1 MPRPADGPDS
11 TRRFPGWLVPLAV
24 AALLLRIGLA
34 FVERPQAPANGGG
47 ASFHFGSSTGK

>member
-11 TRRFPGWLVPLAV
+11 TRRFPAWLLPLAV

-34 FVERPQAPANGGG
+34 FVEAPQTPVSQGGG
-47 ASFHFGSSTGK
+47 SFHFGTSTGP